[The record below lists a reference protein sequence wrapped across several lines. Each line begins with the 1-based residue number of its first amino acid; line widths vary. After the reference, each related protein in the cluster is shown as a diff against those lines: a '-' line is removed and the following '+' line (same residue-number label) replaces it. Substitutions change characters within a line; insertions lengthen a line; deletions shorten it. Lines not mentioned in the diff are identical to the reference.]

1 MEKYLVVNHQ
11 DGAVL
16 LNTQDGT
23 IKPYNSD
30 ADIPVTSMQQS
41 SIVQTRHAART
52 CPLTSLAG
60 AHIANVACTF

>member
-30 ADIPVTSMQQS
+30 ADIP
-41 SIVQTRHAART
+41 RDEYAAVVNCADKT
-52 CPLTSLAG
+52 CCPHMPPDKPGWGTY
-60 AHIANVACTF
+60 ANVACTF